1 MVVSVKS
8 VLLEIGIVTVPDAL
22 DAVGTVKI
30 NDD

>member
-8 VLLEIGIVTVPDAL
+8 VLLEIVTVPDAL